1 MQLYIGNKN
10 YSSWSLRP
18 WLLMKHAGI
27 AFEEVPLRLDFDA
40 ASPFKTALAAVAP
53 SGKVPVL
60 VDDGFAVWDTLAIAE
75 YLAEKFPGKALW
87 PDATQARARARSL
100 CTEMHGGFQ
109 SLRGACPMN
118 IEADLPEVGAQ
129 LLRDDP
135 GLAQD
140 LTRIDNMWTQQ
151 LAASGGPFLF
161 GAFSIVDAYYAPVV
175 TRIRTYALPVAP
187 AAAAY
192 VERIFALPAMQ
203 QWVAAAR
210 AEHDFLPFDEPYR
223 SQA

>member
-1 MQLYIGNKN
+1 
-10 YSSWSLRP
+10 
-18 WLLMKHAGI
+18 
-27 AFEEVPLRLDFDA
+27 
-40 ASPFKTALAAVAP
+40 
-53 SGKVPVL
+53 
-60 VDDGFAVWDTLAIAE
+60 
-75 YLAEKFPGKALW
+75 
-87 PDATQARARARSL
+87 
-100 CTEMHGGFQ
+100 MHGGFQ